1 MVLDNPDTQP
11 VLWRGHS
18 DACDI
23 LAGGVCSAGIVH
35 TSTAG
40 QLVDLFDLTEA
51 VDVVDH
57 IMILYAI
64 EHGTFHPGASTRY
77 HGI

>member
-1 MVLDNPDTQP
+1 
-11 VLWRGHS
+11 
-18 DACDI
+18 
-23 LAGGVCSAGIVH
+23 
-35 TSTAG
+35 
-40 QLVDLFDLTEA
+40 
-51 VDVVDH
+51 VDH